1 MIQNVQ
7 IEIEQFD
14 NGITLRW
21 HDLDGEADGTSEVV
35 TENEEAEA
43 IGSNIWGDVQNVMD
57 FSRTNKVRLTIKY
70 ETI

>member
-7 IEIEQFD
+7 VEIEQFD

-21 HDLDGEADGTSEVV
+21 HDLDGEADDTSEVV

-43 IGSNIWGDVQNVMD
+43 IGSEIWGDIRNIMESCD
-57 FSRTNKVRLTIKY
+57 KNKVRLTIKY
-70 ETI
+70 EPL